1 MLTPEAIDKLGIK
14 FDGSTVKAYTP
25 PSYPDIRS
33 FIRCVLPSEIRKIG
47 NTIARWIIDKHQK
60 SKPISYEKIFFYLQ
74 QTHGINRNSNL
85 KYAELVQRIYNAIFT
100 GVCKVSLQRK
110 NKPGRNSTW
119 LSDLSIQNQQQV
131 YNNIN
136 YMDNVPQGRKRVQ
149 PSSFNTVE
157 PENIKVKLSWS
168 NMKSNSLL
176 WSNLKSNS
184 SSWSNIKLDETSN
197 IKEKNNNT
205 TSSSNKL
212 VPKKMMIKRRLQQ
225 KKTRIN
231 IGTSSL

>member
-1 MLTPEAIDKLGIK
+1 
-14 FDGSTVKAYTP
+14 
-25 PSYPDIRS
+25 
-33 FIRCVLPSEIRKIG
+33 
-47 NTIARWIIDKHQK
+47 
-60 SKPISYEKIFFYLQ
+60 
-74 QTHGINRNSNL
+74 
-85 KYAELVQRIYNAIFT
+85 
-100 GVCKVSLQRK
+100 
-110 NKPGRNSTW
+110 
-119 LSDLSIQNQQQV
+119 
-131 YNNIN
+131 
-136 YMDNVPQGRKRVQ
+136 MDNVPQGRKRVQ